1 MFKIK
6 NIKFNKNTNAF
17 IIAEIGINHN
27 GDIKNAFKLIDAA
40 SKQMQCSKIQT
51 FDVDTMVHD
60 NSADLANYQKKFTSD
75 NQKKMLKKYQLNYKD
90 FIK

>member
-40 SKQMQCSKIQT
+40 SRAKCNAVKFQT
-51 FDVDTMVHD
+51 FDVDTMVHE
-60 NSADLANYQKKFTSD
+60 SAELANYQK
-75 NQKKMLKKYQLNYKD
+75 NLPLIIKKMLKNINLITMILLK
-90 FIK
+90 